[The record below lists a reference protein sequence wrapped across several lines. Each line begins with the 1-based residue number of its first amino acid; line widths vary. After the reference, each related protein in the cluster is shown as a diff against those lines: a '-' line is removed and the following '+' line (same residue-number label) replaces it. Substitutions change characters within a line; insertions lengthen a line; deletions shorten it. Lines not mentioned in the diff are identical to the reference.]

1 MRALQ
6 AENLDEII
14 YVMFIFNILFN
25 NIITVM
31 LGIVKVAAA
40 EAVLL
45 LHRACERL
53 LPQVSISQVSG
64 VASALLMLLYY
75 CSK

>member
-6 AENLDEII
+6 AENLDEIV

-31 LGIVKVAAA
+31 LGIVKAQCCCFIGHVRDYC
-40 EAVLL
+40 L
-45 LHRACERL
+45 RL
-53 LPQVSISQVSG
+53 VSVRCLVS
-64 VASALLMLLYY
+64 LLMLLYY

>member
-31 LGIVKVAAA
+31 LGIVKM
-40 EAVLL
+40 
-45 LHRACERL
+45 C
-53 LPQVSISQVSG
+53 
-64 VASALLMLLYY
+64 
-75 CSK
+75 CC

>member
-1 MRALQ
+1 
-6 AENLDEII
+6 
-14 YVMFIFNILFN
+14 MFIFNILFN